1 MEDKKKSQTDN
12 TQNVQADWVTVYVDP
27 GSGKDKGTIFV
38 GVNGRGYY
46 VPRGKSVSVP
56 PEVAEVLKNREAMLE
71 YAEQYS
77 ESVSQI
83 N

>member
-1 MEDKKKSQTDN
+1 MDDKKKAQAD
-12 TQNVQADWVTVYVDP
+12 QNMQADWVTVYVDP

-46 VPRGKSVSVP
+46 VPRGKSVAVP
-56 PEVAEVLKNREAMLE
+56 PEVAEVLKNRETMLE
-71 YAEQYS
+71 HAEQYS
-77 ESVSQI
+77 ESVSQG

>member
-1 MEDKKKSQTDN
+1 MKTNTETMQNTD
-12 TQNVQADWVTVYVDP
+12 WETVYVAP

>member
-1 MEDKKKSQTDN
+1 MENKKKADH
-12 TQNVQADWVTVYVDP
+12 TQNVETNWVKVYVDP

-46 VPRGKSVSVP
+46 VPRGKSVEVP
-56 PEVAEVLKNREAMLE
+56 PEVAEVLQNRESMLE

-77 ESVSQI
+77 ESVSQGE
-83 N
+83 